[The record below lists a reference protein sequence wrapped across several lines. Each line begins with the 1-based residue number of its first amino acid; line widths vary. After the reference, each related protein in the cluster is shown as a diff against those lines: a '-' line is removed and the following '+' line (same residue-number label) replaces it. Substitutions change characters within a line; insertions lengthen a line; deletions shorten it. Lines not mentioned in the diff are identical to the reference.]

1 LIDYCLA
8 KTTSLRTTLL
18 RPLLRLRTMNQTA
31 TSFFI
36 PRVCKRWMPADI
48 MQLVNNLNL
57 PFLTATTGVRA
68 KVIRVD
74 IVPIMNSN
82 DTSVSFIERLNKEHH
97 SVFLYFDAPIDY
109 SRWSNG
115 LKGGKQTRIYTGV
128 TLSEIDENRA
138 AIPGGKTCSEYW
150 VLIPNRESGVIPF
163 TTKTVEMLEAELKEV
178 KEKLYKLDDLELFHK
193 ELEIWEY
200 DWNCVQFHSLL
211 LKGVESQAAFD
222 RIYCAWVS
230 IHQVASNVE
239 RLCARVC

>member
-1 LIDYCLA
+1 
-8 KTTSLRTTLL
+8 
-18 RPLLRLRTMNQTA
+18 MNQTA

-48 MQLVNNLNL
+48 MALVNGLSL
-57 PFLTATTGVRA
+57 PFLRSSATGAGA

-74 IVPIMNSN
+74 IVPILTSN
-82 DTSVSFIERLNKEHH
+82 DSDVPFLERLNKEHH

-115 LKGGKQTRIYTGV
+115 LKGGKQTRLYTGV
-128 TLSEIDENRA
+128 TLYPTDPSVPSVPTN
-138 AIPGGKTCSEYW
+138 EYW

-163 TTKTVEMLEAELKEV
+163 TKKTVEMLEAELKEV
-178 KEKLYKLDDLELFHK
+178 KERLYKLDNLEQFHK

-200 DWNCVQFHSLL
+200 DWNCVQFHKQLNADAP
-211 LKGVESQAAFD
+211 VDVCQAAYD
-222 RIYCAWVS
+222 KIYCAWVS

-239 RLCARVC
+239 RLSARIAV